1 MEKNEMPGSSGVPR
15 REFIKK
21 TATAAAAVAA
31 ASLIKTPVYG
41 QSQPPSA
48 GVTGA
53 NNKIVVGF
61 IGVGAQGFNAHVRQI
76 KTHAS
81 DNNVALAAVCDVW
94 TKRVNE
100 VKQFIGGDCQGF
112 DNYHKLL
119 DRKDIDA
126 VVIATHDPMHARATL
141 DSLNAGK
148 HVYVE
153 KPLTRYLGE
162 AFEVHDIVKK
172 TGKILQVGSQ
182 GCSAAGWHKAAELIQ
197 AGKIGP
203 LIWGQGYYCR
213 NDPKGEWNI
222 PIDSDAKPDT
232 IDWKQWLGSVKKDAP
247 FNPEHY
253 FRWRKFYPYCAGLLG
268 DLIPHRLNPLML
280 ATGKPEFPSRV
291 ICLGTKNV
299 HPDKN
304 TDGAS
309 ERDVPEHLELIAEF
323 PSGLSLVVAAGVVN
337 AKSPGFAIYGHK
349 ASLEIGNSGERVMLM
364 PEKPFADEIDPE
376 RFEGLTPIEDFA
388 VHEKNWFDSIR
399 ANQQPNANIDLAI
412 RAQTVISLAEMSER
426 LKVAC
431 LFDEKTRKVTTDGGR
446 EIQPITYGTLPLS

>member
-1 MEKNEMPGSSGVPR
+1 
-15 REFIKK
+15 
-21 TATAAAAVAA
+21 
-31 ASLIKTPVYG
+31 
-41 QSQPPSA
+41 
-48 GVTGA
+48 
-53 NNKIVVGF
+53 
-61 IGVGAQGFNAHVRQI
+61 
-76 KTHAS
+76 
-81 DNNVALAAVCDVW
+81 
-94 TKRVNE
+94 
-100 VKQFIGGDCQGF
+100 
-112 DNYHKLL
+112 
-119 DRKDIDA
+119 
-126 VVIATHDPMHARATL
+126 
-141 DSLNAGK
+141 
-148 HVYVE
+148 
-153 KPLTRYLGE
+153 
-162 AFEVHDIVKK
+162 
-172 TGKILQVGSQ
+172 VGSQ
-182 GCSAAGWHKAAELIQ
+182 RCSAAGWYEDAELIQ

-203 LIWGQGYYCR
+203 LIWGQSYYCR

-232 IDWKQWLGSVKKDAP
+232 IDWKQWLGSVKKDTP